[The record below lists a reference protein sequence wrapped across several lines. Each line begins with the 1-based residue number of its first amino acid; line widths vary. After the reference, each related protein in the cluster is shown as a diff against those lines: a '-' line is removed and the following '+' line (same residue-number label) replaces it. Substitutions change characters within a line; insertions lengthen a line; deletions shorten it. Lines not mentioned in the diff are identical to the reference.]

1 MMKRTKTLFLRLHNN
16 RNKIKIIFSFLTIQE
31 QLYLLKINKL
41 FFNLIKAHLH
51 LPFKSTQL
59 IKEIKTYETRVN
71 QLSFLQCRYNEY
83 IISNEISPIEDE
95 YILSSLFKLNTNHGF
110 IVTSL
115 QKESELNFFSKI
127 INYSIHYPSI
137 TSIEFDH
144 VKVNDNIIDN
154 TIMENIFNK
163 NCLVNIQSLSY
174 HQRAGKISLLDF
186 LLKNCFV
193 LNNLNKLYII
203 GNNPYI
209 DNFSLNEQIEKMSN
223 LQTLYLDKVR
233 VTSSLIDYIK
243 KLMNKRLL
251 NLNFTQCDITVKKEE
266 MISFIECIGKKRVMN
281 KIVLLNNKI
290 EYVEQVLSNII
301 DLYFEPKSKIHLLL
315 LSDTSKPFVEQ
326 LSPFEIQ
333 NNTNFNT
340 SLKCFPK
347 KEIMIKNHLDSYS
360 VKKAHFTLR
369 LTVQKLESVHLYSKL
384 FITKLSLIDLN
395 AIYSDFNR
403 MISRILLEMRPAM
416 NNVTILKYEY
426 YNSIYLKES
435 NTRYHFDSVV
445 SFSLTGSLFFE
456 ANSYKGLLYDF
467 LVLFPNMRTLIF
479 KKTCFNEKRALKYIL
494 GDNFESNDLFKNNSL
509 KLNTIIFDQSYYH
522 TQDDDIDIEEKDIKW
537 IADTINQFLNTFE
550 SPKRINFII
559 KK

>member
-16 RNKIKIIFSFLTIQE
+16 RHKIMIIFSFLTIQE

-41 FFNLIKAHLH
+41 FFNLIKDNLH

-59 IKEIKTYETRVN
+59 IKDIKNNETRVN

-83 IISNEISPIEDE
+83 IINNEISPKEDE

-115 QKESELNFFSKI
+115 QNESEINFFSKI
-127 INYSIHYPSI
+127 MNYSIHYPSI
-137 TSIEFDH
+137 NSIEFDH
-144 VKVNDNIIDN
+144 FKLNDNIIEN
-154 TIMENIFNK
+154 TIMENIFIK
-163 NCLVNIQSLSY
+163 NCLANIQSLSY
-174 HQRAGKISLLDF
+174 HQRAGKINLLYF

-193 LNNLNKLYII
+193 LNNINKLYLI

-209 DNFSLNEQIEKMSN
+209 DSVSLNEQIEKMSN
-223 LQTLYLDKVR
+223 LQTLYLDKIR
-233 VTSSLIDYIK
+233 VTSSLIDYVK
-243 KLMNKRLL
+243 SLMNKRLL
-251 NLNFTQCDITVKKEE
+251 NLNFTQCDIIVKKEE
-266 MISFIECIGKKRVMN
+266 MISFIECIGKKRAMN

-290 EYVEQVLSNII
+290 DYFDQLLSNII
-301 DLYFEPKSKIHLLL
+301 NLYFEPSSKISYLL
-315 LSDTSKPFVEQ
+315 LSDCSKTFIEQ

-333 NNTNFNT
+333 NNLTFNT

-347 KEIMIKNHLDSYS
+347 KEIMIKNHLNSYS
-360 VKKAHFTLR
+360 VKKEHFTLR

-435 NTRYHFDSVV
+435 NTQYHFDSVV
-445 SFSLTGSLFFE
+445 TFSLTGSLFFE
-456 ANSYKGLLYDF
+456 PNSYKGILYDF
-467 LVLFPNMRTLIF
+467 LILFPNMRTLIF
-479 KKTCFNEKRALKYIL
+479 KKCFFHEKRALKYIL
-494 GDNFESNDLFKNNSL
+494 GDNFENNDFYKKNL
-509 KLNTIIFDQSYYH
+509 HKLNTIIFDQSYYH
-522 TQDDDIDIEEKDIKW
+522 TQDDDIDIDEKDIKW
-537 IADTINQFLNTFE
+537 IADKINQLANTFE
-550 SPKRINFII
+550 PPKRINFII